1 MLHRLATAFLI
12 ALAFFANNG
21 ALAEGLPPATIAVL
35 DFQYVIRES
44 EAAKDIRRQ
53 LQSIRERYQA
63 EIMATESD
71 LRRQEQE
78 LKQQQAV
85 LTPQAFNDK
94 RQEFERKVIDV
105 QRRVQDRARE
115 LDRAFNAA
123 MAEVQKAVI
132 PIVKEMT
139 VQRNFNVVVDKSQ
152 VLFAK
157 KTLDITE
164 DVVVI
169 LNQRLSSVKVPEPA
183 K

>member
-1 MLHRLATAFLI
+1 
-12 ALAFFANNG
+12 
-21 ALAEGLPPATIAVL
+21 
-35 DFQYVIRES
+35 
-44 EAAKDIRRQ
+44 
-53 LQSIRERYQA
+53 
-63 EIMATESD
+63 
-71 LRRQEQE
+71 
-78 LKQQQAV
+78 
-85 LTPQAFNDK
+85 
-94 RQEFERKVIDV
+94 VIDV